1 MTIKDYYQVYQMSQ
15 YCFTSLLNDT
25 FEKHKL
31 NCHII
36 KVGPNWLIE
45 AIPKH
50 YHCFISIVML
60 LKLMLNFWM
69 NLYNN
74 ILDVFWEHST
84 KFEMNLM
91 STKKSKTFFKHC
103 NYTSTKGFPVR

>member
-74 ILDVFWEHST
+74 ILDVF
-84 KFEMNLM
+84 
-91 STKKSKTFFKHC
+91 
-103 NYTSTKGFPVR
+103 